1 MKIMIESQAA
11 QSAAAK
17 TAARRA
23 SRCLMRVQLCAKCSR
38 YERCAFF
45 NVVSLPPLHHSAA
58 RAFALPPVRS
68 ATTKIA
74 VSPGV
79 GRLMPVTHKKHTPLS
94 VLIMR

>member
-45 NVVSLPPLHHSAA
+45 NVVGLPLLHHAAARSAA
-58 RAFALPPVRS
+58 SPPARS
-68 ATTKIA
+68 AAAKTA
-74 VSPGV
+74 VRPGV
-79 GRLMPVTHKKHTPLS
+79 LRLMHLPEHTKRYG
-94 VLIMR
+94 VLR